1 MISPDKREA
10 IRKKAEEEK
19 KKAIEAKA
27 VEDYKASIVAKENT
41 NVTEPEYKLEFP
53 PTRAA

>member
-19 KKAIEAKA
+19 KKAAEAKA
-27 VEDYKASIVAKENT
+27 AADYKASIVAKENT
-41 NVTEPEYKLEFP
+41 NVTEPDAGDFGRQP
-53 PTRAA
+53 